1 MIAAFSSSFLATGSR
16 VWENKLSPAYTL
28 LPLSSFHTVCI
39 GDLRKLELY
48 HEDIYPSLLN
58 Q

>member
-1 MIAAFSSSFLATGSR
+1 MIAAFSSSFLAIGSR
-16 VWENKLSPAYTL
+16 VWENKLSPTYTL

-48 HEDIYPSLLN
+48 H
-58 Q
+58 